1 MVELKLLLSTVC
13 CTCKT
18 CTALNSPCQVSNFY
32 VGEQS
37 SEALANHHLFIFHK
51 LALTETTLLWQHRH
65 GNLNLKKKKII
76 IKKQVKGR
84 SRVAIQKWYLWLSKL
99 HTHSYNSHLVA
110 VELLGIA
117 IDLLTAHLNWVS
129 AYSWA
134 VEPLLLS
141 SGDLWVMV
149 EQSTDEPL
157 LLVITLSYTSVLQT
171 CEVLGLSWLPWEL
184 W

>member
-1 MVELKLLLSTVC
+1 MSVSRAVKLLLIITCLFFTSWHWLKRHCYGST
-13 CTCKT
+13 
-18 CTALNSPCQVSNFY
+18 
-32 VGEQS
+32 GME
-37 SEALANHHLFIFHK
+37 I
-51 LALTETTLLWQHRH
+51 WIW
-65 GNLNLKKKKII
+65 KKKKI